1 MIKKYSFRKYL
12 YLVDNKTKKTQKL
25 SGIINYLQEQRG
37 SIHFDKSKKINK
49 NSFNINGFKIYEM
62 KIMKLERKQKVYNYL

>member
-1 MIKKYSFRKYL
+1 MINKYSFRKYL

-37 SIHFDKSKKINK
+37 SVHFDKSKKIKK
-49 NSFNINGFKIYEM
+49 NSFNINGFKIYAM
-62 KIMKLERKQKVYNYL
+62 KIIELERKQKIYNYI